1 MLRDD
6 ESQNDEDEDESPS
19 KGRENEVTIELLI
32 REKSSSNNEK
42 SSNELNLSKASAL
55 DSIKQDLKLEETG
68 EAIDDE
74 FATVV
79 ANLLTKGMQDERPQD
94 RLNEMARPENC
105 EALIKVNQLVWDNLS
120 SKIIS
125 QDPRIQRVQTS
136 LIKGLTCVVRATD
149 KILTCLND
157 ICVGKDVT

>member
-19 KGRENEVTIELLI
+19 KGRENEVTIELPI

-120 SKIIS
+120 SRIIS

-136 LIKGLTCVVRATD
+136 LIKGLTGVVRATD